1 VRNFDPFLL
10 LDYFSCESPS
20 QFSHGI
26 VMCLILKLL
35 LYFWSKEF
43 GWVFDI
49 LVAMNDGS
57 SHHILEICSEST
69 SLIFKLND

>member
-1 VRNFDPFLL
+1 MSDT
-10 LDYFSCESPS
+10 E
-20 QFSHGI
+20 I
-26 VMCLILKLL
+26 AA
-35 LYFWSKEF
+35 YFWSKEF
-43 GWVFDI
+43 GWVFDS